1 MERRVIRNSVF
12 VFCLASVLT
21 LGSIGAVFSQEVLT
35 EKQISLGLA
44 RDAAMAAIEQARK
57 DGYRVSV
64 TVVNRAGQVIAQLRD
79 DGASPHTAQTSWRKA
94 YTALIFR
101 AGTTEIATRIANN
114 PAVAN
119 LREITDVTT
128 LGGGLPIRAGNEVI
142 GAIGVGGAPGGDK
155 DEVCAQ
161 AGIDKIS
168 AKLK

>member
-1 MERRVIRNSVF
+1 MGKVTVKTGLL
-12 VFCLASVLT
+12 VFCIVATFT
-21 LGSIGAVFSQEVLT
+21 LGSITAVFAQEVLT

-57 DGYRVSV
+57 DGYRVTV

-79 DGASPHTAQTSWRKA
+79 DGASPHTNNTSWRKA

-101 AGTTEIATRIANN
+101 ASTAEIANRIAAN
-114 PAVAN
+114 PGVAN
-119 LREITDVTT
+119 LKEITDVTT

-155 DEVCAQ
+155 DEICAQ
-161 AGIDKIS
+161 AGIDRIS